1 MLGGLGVLDQ
11 GADSTLRDPE
21 VQVLLLLLLLFF
33 PSHIG
38 TGFSDKSV
46 FATFYLGGAFTL
58 PQGRKEVPNIIF
70 SLYAKC
76 MVCRNGIQTH
86 TPARSIRTCGTRP
99 CQGTGNARL
108 EKSDCIEVAHKDDAS
123 KETKREKTHIPIRA
137 KGKYS

>member
-21 VQVLLLLLLLFF
+21 VQVLLLLLLFF

-38 TGFSDKSV
+38 TGFSNKHA

-58 PQGRKEVPNIIF
+58 PQGRKEVLNIIF

-76 MVCRNGIQTH
+76 MVCRNGIHTH
-86 TPARSIRTCGTRP
+86 THTLDI
-99 CQGTGNARL
+99 L
-108 EKSDCIEVAHKDDAS
+108 DIEH
-123 KETKREKTHIPIRA
+123 
-137 KGKYS
+137 

>member
-21 VQVLLLLLLLFF
+21 VQVLLLLLLFF

-46 FATFYLGGAFTL
+46 FATFCLGGAFTL

-76 MVCRNGIQTH
+76 MVCRNGIHTHTH
-86 TPARSIRTCGTRP
+86 TPSLKRKHQFHSALRSIQVSLFCFETNTF
-99 CQGTGNARL
+99 AVVEL
-108 EKSDCIEVAHKDDAS
+108 LMMEAFIEKAYLCTALL
-123 KETKREKTHIPIRA
+123 
-137 KGKYS
+137 